1 MSAQRVKKMAD
12 NRDGLSSAQ
21 NPSKR
26 KSGGTN
32 TQEQPRQKI
41 PRENPQL
48 SPQNSPTSTALPSND
63 LTSESMINFD
73 ASGKL
78 LDL

>member
-41 PRENPQL
+41 PREN
-48 SPQNSPTSTALPSND
+48 SHSPTSTALPSND